1 MSSVIDI
8 RHYADPTRIPT
19 LVLLDLQQEYLASP
33 RVLAI
38 PNADAAVANC
48 RVALDHAR
56 AMGFPV
62 VFARW
67 RARSP
72 LFNPATRFS
81 KWIEGF
87 EPYGTELVF
96 ERDRPSLYA
105 SGPFTEVMN
114 HGDGSFVLAGFAGES
129 ACLSTAI
136 DAFHRGH
143 RVTFLNDAS
152 ASHALEDITP
162 DEVHRTVSRLVGLY
176 GESIATR
183 LWIERTSR
191 TRRAVGE
198 RP

>member
-1 MSSVIDI
+1 VSSVIDL
-8 RHYADPTRIPT
+8 RHYTDPTRIPT

-33 RVLAI
+33 RVYALQDAEDAI
-38 PNADAAVANC
+38 ANC
-48 RVALDHAR
+48 RAALDHAR
-56 AMGFPV
+56 AMGFPI

-72 LFNPATRFS
+72 LFNPATRFA

-105 SGPFTEVMN
+105 SSAFTEVMN
-114 HGDGSFVLAGFAGES
+114 HGDGSFVLAGVAGES

-143 RVTFLNDAS
+143 SVTFLNDAS
-152 ASHALEDITP
+152 ASHGLEDIAP
-162 DEVHRTVSRLVGLY
+162 AEVHRTVSRLVGLY
-176 GESIATR
+176 GESIPTD

-191 TRRAVGE
+191 PRRAIGE

>member
-1 MSSVIDI
+1 MIDL

-33 RVLAI
+33 RVLAL
-38 PNADAAVANC
+38 PDAEAAIESC
-48 RVALDHAR
+48 RSALHHAR
-56 AMGFPV
+56 AMGFPI

-72 LFNPATRFS
+72 LFNPATRFA

-87 EPYGTELVF
+87 EPHGTELVF

-105 SGPFTEVMN
+105 SGAFTEVMN

-129 ACLSTAI
+129 ACLSTVI

-152 ASHALEDITP
+152 ASHGLEDIGP
-162 DEVHRTVSRLVGLY
+162 AEVHRTVSRLVGLY
-176 GESIATR
+176 GESISTR
-183 LWIERTSR
+183 MWIERTAR
-191 TRRAVGE
+191 PRRVVGE